1 VFQAAELGRCLS
13 KADFDIELPTLR
25 ADLLQGQLSLMQ
37 GRQQALLVIIEG
49 LDGSGRAELLNRL
62 YAWLDPRGLKTYT
75 FWDPSDEE
83 QERPFF
89 WRFWRALPQ
98 KGGIAIHLGGWYRD
112 LLTDAINEK
121 VSDAELELA
130 LEKRRH
136 LEQMMAL
143 EGISILKFWLYL
155 PEKVQR
161 ERLSQEDDT
170 PDDRWGN
177 AGSKRALKSRPAFL
191 HIAEHVMR
199 LTDSAVAPWYLVE
212 ATDAN
217 YRDMTVGKTI
227 ANALLNAQQSHQ
239 RWTREAESD
248 FVKGGAAPNLP
259 NALSAQRSVLDS
271 VDLGLTTTKADY
283 KKAFDQLRKALSALA
298 WQAWR
303 AKKSTVI
310 VFEGWDA
317 AGKGG
322 AIRRLA
328 SALDARLYR
337 AVSYGAPTEQERDY
351 PYLWRFWHELPRA
364 GRVMMFDRSW
374 YGRVLVERVE
384 GFADTSVW
392 SRAYHEIN
400 HFESE
405 LVESGIVLIK
415 FWLHISPDMQ
425 LQRFKERE
433 STPYKQHKITDEDW
447 RNREKWS
454 AYEMAVNDMVFRTG
468 TEVAPWTLVSAEDK
482 YSARLQVL
490 STVIEQLKQTLGE
503 SGND

>member
-1 VFQAAELGRCLS
+1 MFQAAELGRWLS
-13 KADFDIELPTLR
+13 KTDFEAELPSLR
-25 ADLLQGQLSLMQ
+25 ANLLQGQLSLM
-37 GRQQALLVIIEG
+37 REAQQAVLVIIEG

-62 YAWLDPRGLKTYT
+62 YAWLDPRGLKTHT

-89 WRFWRALPQ
+89 WRFWRSLPQ
-98 KGGIAIHLGGWYRD
+98 KGSIAIHLGGWYRD
-112 LLTDAINEK
+112 LLTDAIHAK
-121 VSDAELELA
+121 ISDVELELA
-130 LEKRRH
+130 LEKRRK
-136 LEQMMAL
+136 LEEMLAL
-143 EGISILKFWLYL
+143 EGITILKFWLYL

-177 AGSKRALKSRPAFL
+177 AGAKRALKSRPAFL
-191 HIAEHVMR
+191 NIAEQVMR

-217 YRDMTVGKTI
+217 YRDVTVGKTI
-227 ANALLNAQQSHQ
+227 ANALLNAQQSHL
-239 RWTREAESD
+239 RWMKEAEND
-248 FVKGGAAPNLP
+248 FTRGGGAPNLP
-259 NALSAQRSVLDS
+259 DSPTARRSLLDS
-271 VDLGLTTTKADY
+271 VDLTLTTSKADY
-283 KKAFDQLRKALSALA
+283 KKSFEQLRKELSALA
-298 WQAWR
+298 WRAWRAWR
-303 AKKSTVI
+303 AKKTTLI

-337 AVSYGAPTEQERDY
+337 AVSYGAPTEQEQGY

-384 GFADTSVW
+384 GFADHAVW

-400 HFESE
+400 NFESE
-405 LVESGIVLIK
+405 LVESGVILIK

-454 AYEMAVNDMVFRTG
+454 AYEAAVNDMVFRTG
-468 TEVAPWTLVSAEDK
+468 TEVAPWTLISAEDK
-482 YSARLQVL
+482 YTARLQVL
-490 STVIEQLKQTLGE
+490 SKVVERLKQALG
-503 SGND
+503 D

>member
-1 VFQAAELGRCLS
+1 MFQAAELGRWLS
-13 KADFDIELPTLR
+13 KTDFEAELPSLR
-25 ADLLQGQLSLMQ
+25 ANLLQGQTSLMRE
-37 GRQQALLVIIEG
+37 RQQAVLVIIEG

-89 WRFWRALPQ
+89 WRFWRSLPQ
-98 KGGIAIHLGGWYRD
+98 KGSISVHLGGWYRD
-112 LLTDAINEK
+112 LLTDAIHGKIN
-121 VSDAELELA
+121 DAELELA
-130 LEKRRH
+130 LEKRRN
-136 LEQMMAL
+136 LEQMLAL
-143 EGISILKFWLYL
+143 EGITVLKFWLYL
-155 PEKVQR
+155 PESAQR
-161 ERLSQEDDT
+161 ERLSREDDT

-177 AGSKRALKSRPAFL
+177 TGRKKALKSRQQFL
-191 HIAEHVMR
+191 NIAERVMR
-199 LTDSAVAPWYLVE
+199 LTDSAVAPWYLLE

-239 RWTREAESD
+239 RWINASEND
-248 FVKGGAAPNLP
+248 FVKGGGAPNLP
-259 NALSAQRSVLDS
+259 NASSAQRSVLDS
-271 VDLGLTTTKADY
+271 VDLSLAVSKADY
-283 KKAFDQLRKALSALA
+283 KKRFEALRKELSALA

-303 AKKSTVI
+303 LKKSTVI

-328 SALDARLYR
+328 SSLDARLYR

-384 GFADTSVW
+384 GFADRTVW

-405 LVESGIVLIK
+405 LVESGIILIK

-433 STPYKQHKITDEDW
+433 LTPYKQHKITDEDW

-454 AYEMAVNDMVFRTG
+454 AYESAVNEMVFRTG

-482 YSARLQVL
+482 YTARLQIL
-490 STVIEQLKQTLGE
+490 STVIEQLKRDLKE
-503 SGND
+503 

>member
-1 VFQAAELGRCLS
+1 MFQAAELGRCLS
-13 KADFDIELPTLR
+13 KADFDAELPSLR
-25 ADLLQGQLSLMQ
+25 ANLLQGQLSLMNN
-37 GRQQALLVIIEG
+37 RQQAVLIIIEG

-62 YAWLDPRGLKTYT
+62 YAWLDPRGLKTHT

-89 WRFWRALPQ
+89 WRFWRSLPP
-98 KGGIAIHLGGWYRD
+98 KGSIAIHLGGWYRD
-112 LLTDAINEK
+112 LLTDAIHHNIGE
-121 VSDAELELA
+121 AELALA
-130 LEKRRH
+130 LEKRRN
-136 LEQMMAL
+136 LEQMLAL
-143 EGISILKFWLYL
+143 EGVRILKFWLYL
-155 PEKVQR
+155 TEAVQHQ
-161 ERLSQEDDT
+161 RLSQEGDT

-177 AGSKRALKSRPAFL
+177 IGGKGALKHRQAFL
-191 HIAEHVMR
+191 HIAEHAMR
-199 LTDSAVAPWYLVE
+199 LTDSAVAPWYLLE

-217 YRDMTVGKTI
+217 YRDMTVGKTL
-227 ANALLNAQQSHQ
+227 ANALLNAQQAHQ
-239 RWTREAESD
+239 RWAKEAEND
-248 FVKGGAAPNLP
+248 FIKGGGAPNLP
-259 NALSAQRSVLDS
+259 DAPSAQRSVLDS
-271 VDLGLTTTKADY
+271 VDLGLSTSKADY
-283 KKAFDQLRKALSALA
+283 KKAFESLRKELSALA

-337 AVSYGAPTEQERDY
+337 AVSYGAPTEQEQGY

-364 GRVMMFDRSW
+364 GRVTLFDRSW

-384 GFADTSVW
+384 GLADAAVW

-400 HFESE
+400 NFESE
-405 LVESGIVLIK
+405 LVESGMILIK

-433 STPYKQHKITDEDW
+433 STPYKQHKITAEDW
-447 RNREKWS
+447 RNREKW
-454 AYEMAVNDMVFRTG
+454 ADYQTAVNDMVFRTG
-468 TEVAPWTLVSAEDK
+468 TENTPWTLVSAEDK
-482 YSARLQVL
+482 YTARLQVL
-490 STVIEQLKQTLGE
+490 TTVIEQLKRAL
-503 SGND
+503 S